1 MRMITTLGAIA
12 ALTAAFTAHADNA
25 ERHLLLLNSG
35 SLQTQGMALVL
46 GNAIAERG
54 HRVDVLLCDSAGDLA
69 LKDAA
74 PAALEPLKASPVQLL
89 GKLQQGGATVSVC
102 ALYLPNSPHDSN
114 DLREGITVAT
124 PPAIAERMTAADTRV
139 HIF

>member
-1 MRMITTLGAIA
+1 MRALTTILAIA
-12 ALTAAFTAHADNA
+12 TLTASLATAASDR
-25 ERHLLLLNSG
+25 ERHLILLNSG

-54 HRVDVLLCDSAGDLA
+54 HAVDVLLCDSAGDLA
-69 LKDAA
+69 LVNAA

-89 GKLQQGGATVSVC
+89 GKLQQAGATVSVC
-102 ALYLPNSPHDSN
+102 ALYLPNSPHTRE
-114 DLREGITVAT
+114 DLREGISVAT

-139 HIF
+139 HTF